1 MPTPPTRPPVK
12 KPAVSARY
20 PVAISRSAFFVVS
33 PRDEHVKNVAIE
45 VENGPIDAKIVYTG
59 PIMDQRHARV
69 WLAVL
74 NAASS
79 AKARGDEPFTVPAT
93 QLLRLTGVEFA
104 DDQSARR
111 RLWALLKD
119 LQSAQFELKTGRQ
132 AYIGSPINDVT
143 KDDDGHLAIT
153 LNRKLALLL
162 VNEVLLC
169 DLERLASLGRDQMAM
184 WLHNWISSHQ
194 KVPRIAVAELH
205 RISGSSLRLAN
216 FRQKLKLAIDRLKE
230 GNNPLVLSGGV
241 DPETD
246 TLDIN
251 KSPTSVKLV
260 GGPLLEK
267 TKADQKQTT
276 AVAEARSRRANL
288 NQ

>member
-1 MPTPPTRPPVK
+1 MPPPPTRPPVK

-33 PRDEHVKNVAIE
+33 PRDEHVKNVPIQ

-79 AKARGDEPFTVPAT
+79 AKAKGDEPFTVPAT
-93 QLLRLTGVEFA
+93 QLLRLTGVDFA
-104 DDQSARR
+104 DDQPSRR

-143 KDDDGHLAIT
+143 KDDGHLAIT

-194 KVPRIAVAELH
+194 RVPRIAVAELH
-205 RISGSSLRLAN
+205 RISGSAAKLKH
-216 FRQKLKLAIDRLKE
+216 FRQKLKSAIERLKE
-230 GNNPLVLSGGV
+230 GNDPLVLSGGV

-246 TLDIN
+246 TLDIT

-267 TKADQKQTT
+267 AKADQKQAA
-276 AVAEARSRRANL
+276 AVAEARKRRAGL